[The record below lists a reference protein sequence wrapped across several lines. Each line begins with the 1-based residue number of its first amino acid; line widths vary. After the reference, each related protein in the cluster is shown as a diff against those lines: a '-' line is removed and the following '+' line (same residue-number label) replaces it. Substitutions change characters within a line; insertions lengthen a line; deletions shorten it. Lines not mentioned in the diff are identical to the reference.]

1 MSENLTVEEKESLL
15 EGMDYNKAITLDID
29 VLQELKAHL
38 ESQENIDRAKYSAIT
53 NAIAELESKVK
64 TEAEAQER
72 LSVQEEMKA
81 TFELPKDY
89 NTLFDDHRANDE
101 IKLLIGQIID
111 QTTEYY
117 ESVISEKDEENL
129 TAIRKLRDTYEET
142 IQSAQHERDQA
153 KKEKEQAEA
162 EANDLRNAVKSLNEE
177 KSKLEE
183 ELSSLKQQLAQAEL
197 EKKDAEQKRDAAIR
211 EVESLKAQITELE
224 QMTEKKTKPSG
235 LKFTLQSGIEDTPIK
250 TQRELVLERFGLLPP
265 KIGGEPSGESFLD
278 QTEDR
283 TTNGMADEE
292 SSAIDTDDQVTREDF
307 RNSSDDMGAGQTV
320 VPESAA
326 REGSATDHEEI
337 SAAAIEE
344 RFKAIEERLSVLES
358 HPNIRLSA

>member
-1 MSENLTVEEKESLL
+1 MSKLNYDQAIALGLDELRRREEA
-15 EGMDYNKAITLDID
+15 MRDDID
-29 VLQELKAHL
+29 RDQGEYNVINNAIAHL
-38 ESQENIDRAKYSAIT
+38 ES
-53 NAIAELESKVK
+53 LEQK
-64 TEAEAQER
+64 EAEAQER

-81 TFELPKDY
+81 TFELPRDY
-89 NTLFDDHRANDE
+89 NELFNYHQANDE
-101 IKLLIGQIID
+101 IKLLIDQVID

-278 QTEDR
+278 QTE
-283 TTNGMADEE
+283 TGTANGMADAE
-292 SSAIDTDDQVTREDF
+292 SVATDTDDQVTREDF

-326 REGSATDHEEI
+326 RERSVGSHEEV

-344 RFKAIEERLSVLES
+344 RFKAIEERLRVIES